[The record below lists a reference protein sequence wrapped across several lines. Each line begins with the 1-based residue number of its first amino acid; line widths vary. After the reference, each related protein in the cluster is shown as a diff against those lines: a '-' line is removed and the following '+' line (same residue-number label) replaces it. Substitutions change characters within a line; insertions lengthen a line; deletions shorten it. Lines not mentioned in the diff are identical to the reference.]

1 MTASL
6 PCFHLT
12 LNPDI
17 IADNLAFA
25 GPDYTRE
32 NMIKVIDLRK
42 TFKLSREQKREMGRG
57 RKRSTV
63 DAVAGVTF
71 TCRPGRIFS
80 LLGPN
85 GAGKTT
91 TLRMIATMLRP
102 TSGSVEVDGFDV
114 VHEPERVRERLG
126 FLTGSTKLYH
136 RLTAGELVKYY
147 ADLHGVDRG
156 SFARRRDEIFTLL
169 DMHGFANQRIG
180 KLSSGM
186 KQKVSIAR
194 TIIHDPSVMVF
205 DEATAG
211 LDVVASRGIVELIR
225 NARDRGKT
233 VLFSTHRMGEV
244 SQLSDDLAIVHQGRL
259 LYNGAYD
266 EFERQMQAESL
277 EDEFIRIVEA
287 A

>member
-1 MTASL
+1 
-6 PCFHLT
+6 
-12 LNPDI
+12 
-17 IADNLAFA
+17 
-25 GPDYTRE
+25 
-32 NMIKVIDLRK
+32 MIKVENIYK
-42 TFKLSREQKREMGRG
+42 TFKLSRQQKREMGKDFKG
-57 RKRSTV
+57 STV
-63 DAVAGVTF
+63 AAVAGVSF
-71 TCRPGRIFS
+71 ECQPGRVFS

-91 TLRMIATMLRP
+91 TLRMISTMLKP
-102 TSGSVEVDGFDV
+102 TSGSIEVDDFNV
-114 VHEPERVRERLG
+114 VRQPQKVRERLG

-136 RLTAGELVKYY
+136 RLTANELVKYY
-147 ADLHGVDRG
+147 ADLHGISRDD
-156 SFARRRDEIFTLL
+156 FNRRKDEIFTLL
-169 DMHGFANQRIG
+169 DMHDFANQRIA
-180 KLSSGM
+180 KMSTGM

-225 NARDRGKT
+225 GAKDRGKT

-244 SQLSDDLAIVHQGRL
+244 SQLSDDLAIIHRGKL
-259 LYNGAYD
+259 LYSGTYA
-266 EFERQMQAESL
+266 EFEGQMQAESL

>member
-1 MTASL
+1 
-6 PCFHLT
+6 
-12 LNPDI
+12 
-17 IADNLAFA
+17 
-25 GPDYTRE
+25 
-32 NMIKVIDLRK
+32 MIEVVNIRK
-42 TFKLSREQKREMGRG
+42 TFKLSREQKREMGKDFKG
-57 RKRSTV
+57 STV
-63 DAVAGVTF
+63 DAVAGVSF

-91 TLRMIATMLRP
+91 TLRMISTMLKP
-102 TSGSVEVDGFDV
+102 TSGSIDVDGFDV
-114 VHEPERVRERLG
+114 ARAPEKVRERLG

-136 RLTAGELVKYY
+136 RLTANELVKYY

-180 KLSSGM
+180 KLSTGM

-211 LDVVASRGIVELIR
+211 LDVIASRGIVELIR
-225 NARDRGKT
+225 NAKDRGKT

-244 SQLSDDLAIVHQGRL
+244 SQLSDDLAIIHRGKL
-259 LYNGAYD
+259 LYNGVYD
-266 EFERQMQAESL
+266 EFEDQMQAESL

>member
-1 MTASL
+1 
-6 PCFHLT
+6 
-12 LNPDI
+12 
-17 IADNLAFA
+17 
-25 GPDYTRE
+25 
-32 NMIKVIDLRK
+32 MIKVENLRK
-42 TFKLSREQKREMGRG
+42 TFKLSREQKREMGKG
-57 RKRSTV
+57 FKGSNV
-63 DAVAGVTF
+63 DAVAGISF
-71 TCRPGRIFS
+71 ECRPGRIFS

-91 TLRMIATMLRP
+91 TLRMISTMLKP
-102 TSGSVEVDGFDV
+102 SSGSIVVDGFDV
-114 VHEPERVRERLG
+114 TDKPEKVRQCLG

-136 RLTAGELVKYY
+136 RLTANELVRYY
-147 ADLHGVDRG
+147 ADLHGVDREQ
-156 SFARRRDEIFTLL
+156 FKHRRDELFNLL
-169 DMHGFANQRIG
+169 DMQGFANQRIG
-180 KLSSGM
+180 KLSTGM

-225 NARDRGKT
+225 NAKESGKT

-244 SQLSDDLAIVHQGRL
+244 SQLSDDLAIIHKGKL
-259 LYNGAYD
+259 LYNGTYD
-266 EFERQMQAESL
+266 AFEGQMQAESL

>member
-1 MTASL
+1 MI
-6 PCFHLT
+6 
-12 LNPDI
+12 NV
-17 IADNLAFA
+17 
-25 GPDYTRE
+25 E
-32 NMIKVIDLRK
+32 NVSKR
-42 TFKLSREQKREMGRG
+42 FKLSRAQKREMGRDFKG
-57 RKRSTV
+57 STIE
-63 DAVAGVTF
+63 AVAGVSF
-71 TCRPGRIFS
+71 NCRPGRIFS

-91 TLRMIATMLRP
+91 TLRMISTMLKP
-102 TSGSVEVDGFDV
+102 TSGAIEVDGFEV
-114 VHEPERVRERLG
+114 EKHPEKVRERLG

-136 RLTAGELVKYY
+136 RLTASELVKYY
-147 ADLHGVDRG
+147 ADLHGIDRDT
-156 SFARRRDEIFTLL
+156 FNRRKDEIFTLL
-169 DMHGFANQRIG
+169 DMHGFAKQRIG
-180 KLSSGM
+180 KLSTGM

-225 NARDRGKT
+225 RARERGKT

-244 SQLSDDLAIVHQGRL
+244 SQLSDDLAIIHKGIL
-259 LYNGAYD
+259 LYNGTYE
-266 EFERQMQAESL
+266 EFTKQMKADSL

>member
-1 MTASL
+1 
-6 PCFHLT
+6 
-12 LNPDI
+12 
-17 IADNLAFA
+17 
-25 GPDYTRE
+25 
-32 NMIKVIDLRK
+32 MIKVDNISK
-42 TFKLSREQKREMGRG
+42 TFKLTREQKREMGKDFKG
-57 RKRSTV
+57 TTV
-63 DAVAGVTF
+63 QAVSGVSF
-71 TCRPGRIFS
+71 TCQPGRIFS

-91 TLRMIATMLRP
+91 TLRMISTMLKP
-102 TSGSVEVDGFDV
+102 TSGRIEVDGYDV
-114 VHEPERVRERLG
+114 ARQPQLVRKRLG
-126 FLTGSTKLYH
+126 FLTGTTKLYH
-136 RLTAGELVKYY
+136 RLTANELVKYY

-156 SFARRRDEIFTLL
+156 TFEKRKEEIFGLL

-180 KLSSGM
+180 KLSTGM

-225 NARDRGKT
+225 SAKNRGKT

-244 SQLSDDLAIVHQGRL
+244 SQLSDDLAIIHKGKL
-259 LYNGAYD
+259 LYYGSYE
-266 EFERQMQAESL
+266 EFERKMQAGSL

>member
-1 MTASL
+1 
-6 PCFHLT
+6 
-12 LNPDI
+12 
-17 IADNLAFA
+17 
-25 GPDYTRE
+25 
-32 NMIKVIDLRK
+32 MIKVVNIRK
-42 TFKLSREQKREMGRG
+42 TFKLSREQKREMGKDFEG
-57 RKRSTV
+57 STV
-63 DAVAGVTF
+63 DAVAGVAF

-91 TLRMIATMLRP
+91 TLRMISTMLKP
-102 TSGSVEVDGFDV
+102 TSGSIEVDGFDV
-114 VHEPERVRERLG
+114 VREPEKVRKRLG

-136 RLTAGELVKYY
+136 RLTANELVKYY
-147 ADLHGVDRG
+147 ADLHGVDRE
-156 SFARRRDEIFTLL
+156 SFERRRDEIFTLL
-169 DMHGFANQRIG
+169 DMHPFANQRIG
-180 KLSSGM
+180 KLSTGM

-225 NARDRGKT
+225 NARERGKT

-244 SQLSDDLAIVHQGRL
+244 SQLSDDLAIIHKGKL

-266 EFERQMQAESL
+266 TFEAQMQAGSL
-277 EDEFIRIVEA
+277 EDEFIRVVEA